1 MRKKERRLVSMIA
14 VLTVVLSMI
23 LSPAGIAAAEKV
35 DAEKNGKAS
44 LTLELPAPSDSVK
57 LYQVAEYDS
66 ESKIVMKKEAAAA
79 KVTIDGKENDAA
91 LSQKAKVLAETMKAQ
106 AVTGKTDASLKVK
119 FGNLKLGYY
128 LVVVDK
134 CESSS
139 AKYEVA
145 PAIISVPATEKST
158 LKYDVAVKLKSQEIK
173 VTSTP
178 ATTTPKAPTSGA
190 ETVGADDDS
199 TNTDSGI
206 ADSSDQSLPTESTTP
221 TPIESPSV
229 TPIESATPI
238 PTESIPTESIPTIP
252 TESPSQAPIESVTT
266 TPTGGATTTP
276 TEGAKVSPT
285 VSAIPTGEASVS
297 PTPDSKTDSSIP
309 DKPSDESSV
318 PDKPSDESSVPDKPS
333 DESSVP
339 DKPSDDSSVPDKPS
353 DDSSVPVTP
362 ADDSSIPDITVTPDP
377 GKWQMSV
384 TKYWIDKNN
393 VPLASEDI
401 TAKALPI
408 QIWKKAAAEGSQWEK
423 VELVN
428 LTPEK
433 KWTYSWEAEDDGATW
448 TVSEDATP
456 VGFTQM
462 TIRQSKNTTK
472 KTLDFKVTNMS
483 NADVTPAPVQ
493 LSVVKYWKDKK
504 GDDISDEEIGVE
516 SLPIRIYRK
525 PKGETKWELYEKINL
540 TAETAWEYHWGA
552 AADGASWTVTEAD
565 KDVPEG
571 YTLEK
576 PIKMAH
582 NEANTKIEFRVTNV
596 ANDSGDVTP
605 TPTDEPGPTGGPT
618 KTPTGGPTKTPTN
631 TPTSRPTN
639 TPKPSNTISYS
650 VVKKWQ
656 NSSGGDLSSSQT
668 GVSSLTVYIYRK
680 APGATSYSKVDTIEL
695 LPSNNWTHSWTG
707 PNDGSTWTVTEPS
720 IPTGYTKVSIT
731 QTKDVT
737 KNTRLFTITN
747 RKTGSGSGGGN
758 NSNTNKK
765 STATPKA
772 TGSAGRQTSPSTGD
786 DQNIWIPLM
795 TMAGAA
801 FVLFFLSKKVRK

>member
-14 VLTVVLSMI
+14 ILTVVLSMI
-23 LSPAGIAAAEKV
+23 FSPAGIVAAEKV
-35 DAEKNGKAS
+35 ETEKNGKAS
-44 LTLELPAPSDSVK
+44 LTLELPASSDSVK
-57 LYQVAEYDS
+57 LYQIAEYDS
-66 ESKIVMKKEAAAA
+66 ESKIVMKNEAAVA
-79 KVTIDGKENDAA
+79 KVTIDSKDDDAT

-106 AVTGKTDASLKVK
+106 AVTGKTDAAFKVK
-119 FGNLKLGYY
+119 FSNLKLGYY

-134 CESSS
+134 CESAS

-190 ETVGADDDS
+190 ETVGTDDDS
-199 TNTDSGI
+199 ANTDSGI
-206 ADSSDQSLPTESTTP
+206 ADSSDQSIPTGDAAATP
-221 TPIESPSV
+221 TAIPS
-229 TPIESATPI
+229 PI
-238 PTESIPTESIPTIP
+238 PTESVTPTSTESIPAESIPTTPTESISQVPT
-252 TESPSQAPIESVTT
+252 ESVTT

-309 DKPSDESSV
+309 DKPSD
-318 PDKPSDESSVPDKPS
+318 D
-333 DESSVP
+333 SSVP
-339 DKPSDDSSVPDKPS
+339 DKPSDDSSVSDKPSDDSSVPVTPS

-377 GKWQMSV
+377 STWHMSV

-393 VPLASEDI
+393 IPLSSEDI

-408 QIWKKAAAEGSQWEK
+408 QIWKKAAADGAQWEK
-423 VELVN
+423 VQLVN
-428 LTPEK
+428 LTPEE
-433 KWTYSWEAEDDGATW
+433 KWTYAWEAEDDGATW
-448 TVSEDATP
+448 TVSEDAPP
-456 VGFTQM
+456 VGFTPL
-462 TIRQSKNTTK
+462 TIKQSKNSTK
-472 KTLDFKVTNMS
+472 RTLDFKVTNMS

-552 AADGASWTVTEAD
+552 AADGADWTVTETD

-571 YTLEK
+571 YILEK

-582 NEANTKIEFRVTNV
+582 NAANTKIEFRVTNIV
-596 ANDSGDVTP
+596 NESGDVTP
-605 TPTDEPGPTGGPT
+605 TPTDEPGPSGGPT
-618 KTPTGGPTKTPTN
+618 KTPTGGPTN
-631 TPTSRPTN
+631 TPTTKPKTPTN

-656 NSSGGDLSSSQT
+656 SSSGGDLSSSQI
-668 GVSSLTVYIYRK
+668 GVSSLTVIIYRK
-680 APGATSYSKVDTIEL
+680 APGAVKYEKNDTIEL
-695 LPSNNWTHSWTG
+695 LPSNNWTHSWTA

-720 IPTGYTKVSIT
+720 IPTGYEKLSIT
-731 QTKDVT
+731 QTKDKT
-737 KNTRLFTITN
+737 KNTCLFTVTN
-747 RKTGSGSGGGN
+747 RKNGSGSGGGN
-758 NSNTNKK
+758 NSNTNRK
-765 STATPKA
+765 STATPRA
-772 TGSAGRQTSPSTGD
+772 TGSAGRRTSPSTGD

-801 FVLFFLSKKVRK
+801 FVLFFILKKVRK